1 MIESF
6 RFTSKIP
13 KVHYV
18 DERGIIE
25 EPYDSAEDMLKKKGF
40 VVKVEKLFKWKNL
53 PVAKVFFCNCQQ
65 FADLIR
71 RNPGNTQ
78 LLAEYRNRIS
88 LHKVNRLVAG
98 QEVRGSWCWRNNFCE
113 V

>member
-1 MIESF
+1 MIITVMIESF
-6 RFTSKIP
+6 RLTSKIP

-40 VVKVEKLFKWKNL
+40 VIKVEKLFKWKNL
-53 PVAKVFFCNCQQ
+53 PVAKVFFCDCLQ

-71 RNPGNTQ
+71 KNPGNTQ
-78 LLAEYRNRIS
+78 LLAEHFNPVF
-88 LHKVNRLVAG
+88 LHRVNRLIAD
-98 QEVRGSWCWRNNFCE
+98 QEVRSN
-113 V
+113 

>member
-1 MIESF
+1 MWAHFDIIVMIESF

-40 VVKVEKLFKWKNL
+40 VIKVEKLFKWKNL
-53 PVAKVFFCNCQQ
+53 PVAKVFFCNCQR

-78 LLAEYRNRIS
+78 LLAEYCNRIS

-98 QEVRGSWCWRNNFCE
+98 QEVRGS
-113 V
+113 

>member
-6 RFTSKIP
+6 RLTSKIP

-25 EPYDSAEDMLKKKGF
+25 EPCDSVKDMLKKKGF
-40 VVKVEKLFKWKNL
+40 FIKVEKLFKWKNIPL
-53 PVAKVFFCNCQQ
+53 AKVFFYDCQR

-71 RNPGNTQ
+71 KNPRNTQ
-78 LLAEYRNRIS
+78 LLTEYLDRIF

-98 QEVRGSWCWRNNFCE
+98 QEVRGC
-113 V
+113 

>member
-1 MIESF
+1 MIITVMIESF
-6 RFTSKIP
+6 RLTSKIP

-40 VVKVEKLFKWKNL
+40 VIKVEKLFKWKNL
-53 PVAKVFFCNCQQ
+53 PLAKVFFCDCQR

-71 RNPGNTQ
+71 KNPGNTQ
-78 LLAEYRNRIS
+78 LLAEYFNRIF

-98 QEVRGSWCWRNNFCE
+98 QEVRGS
-113 V
+113 